1 QQPDA
6 KEHEQGDDD
15 GTHWPRP
22 PIRGLLVWSIARRL
36 AQDLSHGIL
45 PKNSAYPT
53 DGRVRTLPHLSR
65 AAPRL
70 RGPSCSACSSP
81 WRGYFPE
88 REASLGRRTGR
99 GRCPTAGRSDTRV
112 LRPRAANITGFHN
125 YEPALGAKS
134 MGIFKQIAPPVRRI
148 AFVHVPE
155 ATANVALMR
164 VGEASS
170 AALGMT
176 MSGAGLRR

>member
-70 RGPSCSACSSP
+70 RGPSRSACSSP
-81 WRGYFPE
+81 WRGYFPQ
-88 REASLGRRTGR
+88 RDASLGRRTGQ
-99 GRCPTAGRSDTRV
+99 GRRPTAGRSDTRV
-112 LRPRAANITGFHN
+112 LRRAANIAGFHN
-125 YEPALGAKS
+125 YEPALGEKS
-134 MGIFKQIAPPVRRI
+134 MGIFKRI
-148 AFVHVPE
+148 A
-155 ATANVALMR
+155 MR
-164 VGEASS
+164 VGVASS

-176 MSGAGLRR
+176 VSGAGVRR